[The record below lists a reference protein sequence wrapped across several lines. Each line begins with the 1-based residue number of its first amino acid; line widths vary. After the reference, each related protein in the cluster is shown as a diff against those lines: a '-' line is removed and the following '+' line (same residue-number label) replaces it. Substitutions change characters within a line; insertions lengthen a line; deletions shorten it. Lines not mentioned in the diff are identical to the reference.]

1 MKLIKI
7 KEEHYVIVDDSKT
20 KEGDFIADFR
30 LDCRILISKWNEEDS
45 IDGFFFDA
53 KKITHSTQPL
63 EPIVTD
69 NSFKNYEFIS
79 LQEVK
84 EIISE
89 MPNGNKIDLMAEK
102 HNFGELECQ
111 VFEPEKLIGKSIYF
125 RCVYCEKPTI
135 MNILS
140 VKKHHQATNRS
151 WTYIGRADLVV
162 YETDNGDFSMDYTQ
176 IIGLIEKGEYIKDYE
191 LKIVKTEK

>member
-1 MKLIKI
+1 MNLIKI

-89 MPNGNKIDLMAEK
+89 MPNGNKIDSMAEK

-111 VFEPEKLIGKSIYF
+111 TIDNRTPCDCNCHREPNTIHFMACCNDGMIGEVITKLK
-125 RCVYCEKPTI
+125 
-135 MNILS
+135 
-140 VKKHHQATNRS
+140 
-151 WTYIGRADLVV
+151 
-162 YETDNGDFSMDYTQ
+162 
-176 IIGLIEKGEYIKDYE
+176 
-191 LKIVKTEK
+191 LKT